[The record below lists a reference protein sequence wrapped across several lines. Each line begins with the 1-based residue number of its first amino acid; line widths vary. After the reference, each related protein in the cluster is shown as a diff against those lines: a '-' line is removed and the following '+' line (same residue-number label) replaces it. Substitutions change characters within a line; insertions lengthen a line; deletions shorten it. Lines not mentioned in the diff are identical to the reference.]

1 MEPTD
6 ILLSSHNMKRIT
18 GHFMKISKNA
28 EIVIGRNSYRENYN
42 RTTHVSNETEIIS
55 ITECR
60 KTCPE
65 KYTMSV
71 DCEFCFMFG
80 EWLANNGDRVSLMV
94 GKKHAVKFC
103 EMHSNGWIPNRQEE
117 LHRIWRNPIL
127 DHHFAPPIHVWF
139 GGAWDVETKRFR
151 SDLENKT
158 IENIFVN
165 LPQGNIRKS
174 LSTF

>member
-6 ILLSSHNMKRIT
+6 ILLSSHYMKRIT

-65 KYTMSV
+65 KYIMSV

-103 EMHSNGWIPNRQEE
+103 EMHSNDI
-117 LHRIWRNPIL
+117 I
-127 DHHFAPPIHVWF
+127 
-139 GGAWDVETKRFR
+139 K
-151 SDLENKT
+151 NKY
-158 IENIFVN
+158 
-165 LPQGNIRKS
+165 
-174 LSTF
+174 